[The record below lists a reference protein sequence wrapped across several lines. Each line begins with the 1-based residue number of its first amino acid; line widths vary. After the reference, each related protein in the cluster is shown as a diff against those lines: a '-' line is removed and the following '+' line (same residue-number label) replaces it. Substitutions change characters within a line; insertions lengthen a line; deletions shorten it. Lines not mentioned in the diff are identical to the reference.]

1 MSKSLPPIF
10 GLLLLDATELHG
22 DTEMM
27 VCCFGL
33 VLVFWIFFF
42 FGPFSFSIL
51 FFFSLLVRLQF
62 PFFELLSDLLNSF

>member
-42 FGPFSFSIL
+42 WTLFIFDS
-51 FFFSLLVRLQF
+51 FFFLLAGEIAVSIF
-62 PFFELLSDLLNSF
+62 